1 MSLISQCLK
10 SASLVA
16 LRACADLSHLL
27 SPESLSSDCRWGGGA
42 AEAVMLGGDGQLKC
56 TYRVIKSTVVGV
68 EVRKGGGGG
77 EGCVIRVLRGATA

>member
-42 AEAVMLGGDGQLKC
+42 AEAVMLGGGWTALCLKALSA
-56 TYRVIKSTVVGV
+56 RIVF
-68 EVRKGGGGG
+68 
-77 EGCVIRVLRGATA
+77 